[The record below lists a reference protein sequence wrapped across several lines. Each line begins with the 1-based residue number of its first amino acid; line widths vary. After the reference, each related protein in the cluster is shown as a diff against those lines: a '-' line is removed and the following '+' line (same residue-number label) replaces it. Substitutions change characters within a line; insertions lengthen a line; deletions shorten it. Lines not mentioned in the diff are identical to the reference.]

1 MKPYYLASERAAAPT
16 SSMSYIAPVLTRMWF
31 RWDGIRDS
39 GYNRTGAEAVAES
52 GSKPVQVFCGWRMAP
67 SCRLRHHL
75 RTIRCKLPSGGGSR
89 MKIKSRVWYW
99 LAAASGAVSLLYGM
113 GIEGGAQLG
122 SSISDSQF
130 VTALCLV
137 LAAVAF
143 LRLGFAAQDREQNA
157 RRYGRVDRT
166 HARTEEPDYRQ
177 NRRGA

>member
-1 MKPYYLASERAAAPT
+1 
-16 SSMSYIAPVLTRMWF
+16 
-31 RWDGIRDS
+31 
-39 GYNRTGAEAVAES
+39 
-52 GSKPVQVFCGWRMAP
+52 
-67 SCRLRHHL
+67 
-75 RTIRCKLPSGGGSR
+75 

-99 LAAASGAVSLLYGM
+99 LAAASGTASLLYGM

-143 LRLGFAAQDREQNA
+143 LRLGFAAQDREH
-157 RRYGRVDRT
+157 GRVDRT
-166 HARTEEPDYRQ
+166 HARTEEPEYRQ

>member
-1 MKPYYLASERAAAPT
+1 MR
-16 SSMSYIAPVLTRMWF
+16 
-31 RWDGIRDS
+31 
-39 GYNRTGAEAVAES
+39 
-52 GSKPVQVFCGWRMAP
+52 
-67 SCRLRHHL
+67 
-75 RTIRCKLPSGGGSR
+75 
-89 MKIKSRVWYW
+89 IKSTVLQV
-99 LAAASGAVSLLYGM
+99 LAAASLGAGLLYAM

-122 SSISDSQF
+122 GTITDGEF

>member
-1 MKPYYLASERAAAPT
+1 
-16 SSMSYIAPVLTRMWF
+16 
-31 RWDGIRDS
+31 
-39 GYNRTGAEAVAES
+39 
-52 GSKPVQVFCGWRMAP
+52 
-67 SCRLRHHL
+67 
-75 RTIRCKLPSGGGSR
+75 

-143 LRLGFAAQDREQNA
+143 LRLGFAAEA
-157 RRYGRVDRT
+157 
-166 HARTEEPDYRQ
+166 EE
-177 NRRGA
+177 NRRHCGRHLLTHGRNPEYPENQERGA